1 MLDYLAAQAADAEL
15 SNVQT
20 ATANATSLPL
30 AEGSASLVVS
40 NYCFHHL
47 SDADKE
53 RAMREVFRV
62 LRPGGRV
69 VIGDMM
75 FRVQVSDRR
84 NRRVI
89 VSKVRGL
96 LRRGPAG
103 VLRLLK
109 NAVRLLAG
117 QWEQPADSAW
127 WGRAMRRA
135 GFGEIEIRLLEHE
148 GGLITARRNLRPT
161 RERRRLRTPRSPA
174 RMRTT

>member
-1 MLDYLAAQAADAEL
+1 
-15 SNVQT
+15 
-20 ATANATSLPL
+20 
-30 AEGSASLVVS
+30 
-40 NYCFHHL
+40 
-47 SDADKE
+47 
-53 RAMREVFRV
+53 
-62 LRPGGRV
+62 
-69 VIGDMM
+69 
-75 FRVQVSDRR
+75 
-84 NRRVI
+84 VI
-89 VSKVRGL
+89 VSKVRAL
-96 LRRGPAG
+96 VRRGPAG